1 MDLGLTLLDH
11 MSRICPLFQSVM
23 TLILSLIIYGVK
35 GLGYTTPGAEL
46 AFGKPFLGMGHF
58 HGVPVN
64 FHQRNIN

>member
-11 MSRICPLFQSVM
+11 IPGICLLLVPAM
-23 TLILSLIIYGVK
+23 TATLRVTIYGVK
-35 GLGYTTPGAEL
+35 EIEYTTPGAEL

-64 FHQRNIN
+64 FHQYYKN